1 MKSPLITQV
10 LNNKQSRA
18 EELYRIAEDAYEHQS
33 PWTIEQFISILDQPF
48 IIVVIALQDDRI
60 IGFLIG
66 RALSMEAEIYNI
78 AVDKNYQQQGVGTN
92 LMTEF
97 KRNLCVNHIQDVFLE
112 VRKSN
117 LNAQSFYKKHGFD
130 LVGVRKAYY
139 SNPTEDAIVLKFS
152 K

>member
-130 LVGVRKAYY
+130 LVGVRRAYY
-139 SNPTEDAIVLKFS
+139 SHPTEDAIVLKFS